1 MRYTFF
7 MALLAGCADK
17 GGGETAADTGLCA
30 DAPVLMW
37 ANFGEGFMV
46 ENCQACHASTSLDRN
61 DAPESVVFDT
71 LDDVKAQV
79 DRILARATGDDPTMP
94 PQGGVDADDRLR
106 LEIWLTCWLDEDDG

>member
-1 MRYTFF
+1 MKYTCLL
-7 MALLAGCADK
+7 ALLAGCADK
-17 GGGETAADTGLCA
+17 GGIAADTGLCA

-61 DAPESVVFDT
+61 DAPEGVVFDT

-106 LEIWLTCWLDEDDG
+106 LQIWLSCWLDEDDG